1 MCKTRRQVSI
11 LPWVSLLSIG
21 HAHVWMVV
29 VCLTSRTCLH
39 IISNVCAIL
48 IHIVF
53 TSAHFILI
61 LVLYWLV
68 SVQIILPFLTNEIL
82 VSEFTSWHL
91 IWITYLLKRDFAE
104 SLFIVNLICNITV
117 NVGHYLWLMDIISHA
132 WLLLVDHKAVYC

>member
-29 VCLTSRTCLH
+29 VCLASWTCLH

-53 TSAHFILI
+53 TSTHFILI
-61 LVLYWLV
+61 LVLYRLV
-68 SVQIILPFLTNEIL
+68 PQIILPFLANKIL
-82 VSEFTSWHL
+82 VSKFTSWYL

-104 SLFIVNLICNITV
+104 ALFIVNLIYNITV
-117 NVGHYLWLMDIISHA
+117 NVLHYLWLMYIIRSA

>member
-1 MCKTRRQVSI
+1 
-11 LPWVSLLSIG
+11 
-21 HAHVWMVV
+21 
-29 VCLTSRTCLH
+29 
-39 IISNVCAIL
+39 
-48 IHIVF
+48 VF

-68 SVQIILPFLTNEIL
+68 SVQIILPFLTNDIL